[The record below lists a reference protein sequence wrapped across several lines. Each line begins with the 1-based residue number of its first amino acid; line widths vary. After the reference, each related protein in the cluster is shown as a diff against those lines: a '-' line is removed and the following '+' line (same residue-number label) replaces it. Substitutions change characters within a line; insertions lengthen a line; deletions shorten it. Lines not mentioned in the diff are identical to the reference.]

1 MQLVRHAGEDA
12 VSEFESANGI
22 GALALRPER
31 RGALGVKGI
40 AIGDNAHDEGAS
52 EGACLAESV
61 SVPGVQHVKDPIK
74 VHHRRGG
81 HGAAEGG
88 SDGSGTRSQSAAHA

>member
-1 MQLVRHAGEDA
+1 
-12 VSEFESANGI
+12 
-22 GALALRPER
+22 
-31 RGALGVKGI
+31 
-40 AIGDNAHDEGAS
+40 
-52 EGACLAESV
+52 LAESV